1 MEKKTRKNKN
11 NSKKTKKITKIDILN
26 KFYDEFLKISQDY
39 IKSTKN
45 RQELIKYE
53 ELSTQLLLKIDNID
67 SNGNAL
73 IRKKRKEI
81 INIINEKL
89 DRLH

>member
-89 DRLH
+89 DSLH